1 MSIEARERGPEVAIN
16 CSALLLGVALSY
28 WISFGFTRMTNQV
41 SWVRSSTSGFP
52 SQANRRCSLENAYRN
67 SVHFLH
73 SLWSQ
78 HVLPPGYPKMVLHP

>member
-41 SWVRSSTSGFP
+41 SWVSTTSGFP
-52 SQANRRCSLENAYRN
+52 SQANGAL
-67 SVHFLH
+67 
-73 SLWSQ
+73 
-78 HVLPPGYPKMVLHP
+78 